1 MVFDHN
7 GIFPWFVAMTLS
19 SHFTV
24 IQVHGVCDVK
34 LMMRVPQIYQVA
46 SLGFSV
52 GICRMV
58 YRRQWWEV
66 VLGLS

>member
-1 MVFDHN
+1 
-7 GIFPWFVAMTLS
+7 MTLS